1 MPRLFWK
8 FFTTIW
14 LTMAATVGV
23 IFLLVNFLQGVP
35 FARELEEERRVIAL
49 NSPQTCSPEMVKM
62 PPRISCAQVKRRY
75 HLV

>member
-23 IFLLVNFLQGVP
+23 IILLVNFLQGVP
-35 FARELEEERRVIAL
+35 LRANWRKSGE
-49 NSPQTCSPEMVKM
+49 
-62 PPRISCAQVKRRY
+62 
-75 HLV
+75 